1 MTKNNTLA
9 FVLGGGEGKRLYPLT
24 RDRAKPSVPF
34 GANFRVIDFVL
45 SNLYNSGIRKIYVL
59 AQYES
64 FSLHKHLKNGW
75 YPKFGTGVREFISM
89 LQPAHGHVERWYSGT
104 ADAIHQNLRYVSEE
118 KPKLVDVF
126 GGDHIYLMDVNQ
138 MNDFHTD
145 YQADLTISAMPVRK
159 ELAANTFGVLIVDKK
174 WQLIGFE
181 EKPTNPT
188 PMPNNPDFCLASMGN
203 YVFKPD
209 VLMDELV
216 KDAKKDT
223 TRDKEVAQ
231 HHPDNLSTHD
241 FGFDVIPAMLRDGK
255 KILVYNFLDNI
266 IEGMSP
272 EERGYW
278 RDIGNLDQFYE
289 ANMEFRK
296 EKPQLNLY
304 NPEWGVLTFIES
316 SNPAKFISEGGKKG
330 SGAAL
335 DSIVANGS
343 VIDKCIVERSV
354 ISYNVTI
361 NPDAKVSDSILLGY
375 INIGER
381 AVVQKAI
388 IDRGVNVPKGE
399 VIGLDKAKDKK
410 RGFTIS
416 QGGLTVVPRNYKF
429 PGQE

>member
-24 RDRAKPSVPF
+24 KDRAKPAVPF
-34 GANFRVIDFVL
+34 GANYRVIDFVL

-64 FSLHKHLKNGW
+64 FSLHRHLKNGW

-89 LQPAHGHVERWYSGT
+89 LQPTHGHEERWYHGT

-118 KPKLVDVF
+118 KPKLVNVF
-126 GGDHIYLMDVNQ
+126 GGDHIYLMDINQ

-145 YQADLTISAMPVRK
+145 NQADLTIAAIPVRK
-159 ELAANTFGVLIVDKK
+159 ELAANNYGVLVVDKN
-174 WQLIGFE
+174 WQLVGFE
-181 EKPTNPT
+181 EKPAKPT
-188 PMPNNPDFCLASMGN
+188 PMPSNQEFCLASMGN
-203 YVFKPD
+203 YAFQPD
-209 VLMDELV
+209 VLIEELN
-216 KDAKKDT
+216 KDAKKEAA
-223 TRDKEVAQ
+223 RDKETVQ
-231 HHPDNLSTHD
+231 QHPDNFSTHD
-241 FGFDVIPAMLRDGK
+241 FGFDVIPAMLREGK
-255 KILVYNFLDNI
+255 KIFVYNFLENI

-296 EKPQLNLY
+296 EKPRLNLY

-316 SNPAKFISEGGKKG
+316 SNPAKYISEGTKG
-330 SGAAL
+330 GIAL

-343 VIDKCIVERSV
+343 VINKSTVERSV

-361 NPDAKVSDSILLGY
+361 QPDAKVSDSVLLGY
-375 INIGER
+375 TSIGEG
-381 AVVQKAI
+381 ATVQKTI

-399 VIGLDKAKDKK
+399 VIGLDRVKDKK
-410 RGFTIS
+410 RGFTLS
-416 QGGLTVVPRNYKF
+416 QGGLTVVPRNYRF
-429 PGQE
+429 PSQK